1 MHFPFQ
7 WSKKY
12 LHSPLPKSLQSWQM
26 LRDLLMQFLECQH
39 KSSATSATLYFIS
52 CVRGHLLLR
61 PLTCGEHKVKVECFH
76 WMFKDVFAT
85 FYHVLRILS
94 SFIRKRFIVTI
105 GNTVSRSK
113 SSENKLLFFA
123 NFLMWSSDMSSK
135 EIGKNLTIINLYHS
149 KHVISCLRCSIW
161 ENDTFRILFV
171 STIA

>member
-1 MHFPFQ
+1 MTNVAWLYTDANIKVQRQVPHYTFSHVYVAIYYFA
-7 WSKKY
+7 
-12 LHSPLPKSLQSWQM
+12 
-26 LRDLLMQFLECQH
+26 RLLAVNIRSRLNVYW
-39 KSSATSATLYFIS
+39 K
-52 CVRGHLLLR
+52 
-61 PLTCGEHKVKVECFH
+61 
-76 WMFKDVFAT
+76 FKDVFAT